1 MQVETS
7 CSFWHALLTK
17 PGDRSQCTKQDTGH
31 NSACRQFGYHLS
43 LLELLHLAVIQRRT
57 ELGNV
62 TVSVWNH

>member
-1 MQVETS
+1 MQVDTR

-17 PGDRSQCTKQDTGH
+17 PGDRSQDTGH

-57 ELGNV
+57 ELGDV